1 MIKRP
6 IFSPR
11 INIGQQGP
19 PGGASGPAS
28 AVIDNFASFAD
39 TSGDN
44 LKDSGISLSTSTTLS
59 EDSDTIIPSQKAVK
73 AYVDAIPVGSVTS
86 SATPTINTDAVVAF
100 SITALATDITSM
112 TTNLSGTPDN
122 FQKLMLRFKDNG
134 TPRSITWGA
143 SFEAKGVDLPVI
155 TVASKVITVGLIYDT
170 VTSKWGCVASVT
182 EV

>member
-44 LKDSGISLSTSTTLS
+44 YTCDFKTLASTSFSNFKFISNGDEFDESPGKITIQENPTGKIITLNNC
-59 EDSDTIIPSQKAVK
+59 IFNLP
-73 AYVDAIPVGSVTS
+73 
-86 SATPTINTDAVVAF
+86 
-100 SITALATDITSM
+100 LA
-112 TTNLSGTPDN
+112 
-122 FQKLMLRFKDNG
+122 
-134 TPRSITWGA
+134 
-143 SFEAKGVDLPVI
+143 E
-155 TVASKVITVGLIYDT
+155 
-170 VTSKWGCVASVT
+170 
-182 EV
+182 